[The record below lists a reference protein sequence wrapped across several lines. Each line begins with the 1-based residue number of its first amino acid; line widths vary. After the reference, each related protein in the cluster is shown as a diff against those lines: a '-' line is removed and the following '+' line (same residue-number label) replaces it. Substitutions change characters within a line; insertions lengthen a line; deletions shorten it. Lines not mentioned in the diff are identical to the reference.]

1 MRKLKST
8 LTKVQ
13 VGDGENTR
21 RPDKARSSTG
31 SAATG
36 VVHCHATARATA
48 ASAARKRRT
57 HPTQAPCGLPPFIAL
72 SSHAV
77 VHKGHADLKCQ
88 TSECSCGRSR
98 TVLTSRDAWWWACQ
112 WHRRRCG
119 RWRTH

>member
-36 VVHCHATARATA
+36 VVNWHATTRATA

-57 HPTQAPCGLPPFIAL
+57 HPTPAPCGLPPFIAL

-77 VHKGHADLKCQ
+77 VYKGHADLNRWQ
-88 TSECSCGRSR
+88 TAACSCGRSR
-98 TVLTSRDAWWWACQ
+98 RVLTSRDAWWWA
-112 WHRRRCG
+112 
-119 RWRTH
+119 

>member
-48 ASAARKRRT
+48 ATAARKRRT

-88 TSECSCGRSR
+88 TSEGSCGRCS
-98 TVLTSRDAWWWACQ
+98 TVLVCSGVVWAGVQRDSSRLC
-112 WHRRRCG
+112 
-119 RWRTH
+119 